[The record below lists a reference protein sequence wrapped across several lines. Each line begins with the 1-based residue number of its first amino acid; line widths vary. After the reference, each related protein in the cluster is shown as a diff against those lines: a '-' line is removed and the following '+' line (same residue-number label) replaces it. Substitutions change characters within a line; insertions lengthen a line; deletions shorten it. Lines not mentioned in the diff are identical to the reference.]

1 MKSSTPTC
9 LTTITVFVALVVSAL
24 PAQEQQHENET
35 RQNYSVKGLGTLGG
49 TFAIGESVN
58 NNGSVVGLANLD
70 GDKNYHAFLWVS
82 GIKAD
87 LGTLGGPNSAAFQV
101 NSIGQVV
108 GNAES
113 SNPDPTGEDPCGNGT
128 KLICSPFLWEHGGMR
143 SLPTLGGLNGSA
155 NSINNR
161 GRIVGSAENA
171 LPDTTC
177 PVELTFAQLKP
188 VLWTKDGVKELP
200 IIDGDIDGVATYIND
215 RGEVVGFSG
224 DCTSGPHAL
233 LWTNGTVTDL
243 GSLGGLVNI
252 ATAINNHGQVVGYAN
267 LPGDN
272 FVLRAF
278 LWQDGVMTDLGVFP
292 GDVHSL
298 AIGINDK
305 GQIVGD
311 SCDESFSCHAFLW
324 QNGAMLD
331 LNSLVHSPDAPFLEN
346 GNSINSRGQ
355 IAGKTTV
362 QGTPIAEAFLATPCD
377 QKSVHTIHGCE
388 GASEGTASEVLGSS
402 ATVRRSAGMP
412 QGRLLGLPCAPN
424 WLIGITFVALKHQAI
439 KLGKQAS
446 KWAVLTIR

>member
-1 MKSSTPTC
+1 MKSSTVTR

-49 TFAIGESVN
+49 TFAIGEGVN
-58 NNGSVVGLANLD
+58 NNGWVVGLANLD

-82 GIKAD
+82 GIKTD
-87 LGTLGGPNSAAFQV
+87 LGTFGGPNSAAFQV
-101 NSIGQVV
+101 NSRGQVV

-113 SNPDPTGEDPCGNGT
+113 SIPDPTGEDPCGNGS

-143 SLPTLGGLNGSA
+143 PLPTLGGLNGFA

-161 GRIVGSAENA
+161 GHVVGSAENA

-177 PVELTFAQLKP
+177 PVEVTFAQSKP
-188 VLWTKDGVKELP
+188 VLWSEDGIKELP
-200 IIDGDIDGVATYIND
+200 IIDGDSDGSATAINN
-215 RGEVVGFSG
+215 RGQVVGFSG
-224 DCTSGPHAL
+224 DCTSSPHAL

-243 GSLGGLVNI
+243 GNFGGLLNI
-252 ATAINNHGQVVGYAN
+252 ATAINNHGQVVGFSN
-267 LPGDN
+267 LPGDK
-272 FVLRAF
+272 FVLRGF
-278 LWQDGVMTDLGVFP
+278 VWQNGVMMNLGVFP

-311 SCDESFSCHAFLW
+311 SCDESFSCRAFLW
-324 QNGAMLD
+324 QNGTMLD

-377 QKSVHTIHGCE
+377 HERAHTIEGCE
-388 GASEGTASEVLGSS
+388 GASEGTASKALGSS
-402 ATVRRSAGMP
+402 APARRSAEMP
-412 QGRLLGLPCAPN
+412 QGRLTPEMLAALRARLAHRYHIPGFGAP
-424 WLIGITFVALKHQAI
+424 
-439 KLGKQAS
+439 S
-446 KWAVLTIR
+446 Y